1 MENAKHTP
9 GPWEAKAATTPEGT
23 FSYWLYSPA
32 YGAVGYWCGHKSHHT
47 NNYWLLTESDAH
59 LIAAAPEFLSGELLD
74 AVGLAIEQAGNPG
87 REGPFGFFDY
97 TSYGDPVPFHV
108 RDFRD
113 PKLDGYGKCVF
124 KTTDRSEGLAAFER
138 ETRRHIARSAMSALL
153 AATTPKG
160 NDDAK

>member
-59 LIAAAPEFLSGELLD
+59 LIAAAPDMLEALQECEAVISALSEVLKPL
-74 AVGLAIEQAGNPG
+74 GN
-87 REGPFGFFDY
+87 E
-97 TSYGDPVPFHV
+97 
-108 RDFRD
+108 
-113 PKLDGYGKCVF
+113 
-124 KTTDRSEGLAAFER
+124 
-138 ETRRHIARSAMSALL
+138 SALL
-153 AATTPKG
+153 KARVAIAKATG
-160 NDDAK
+160 ASDGQH

>member
-1 MENAKHTP
+1 MTGKWKLVPMEPTLNMVGAFWRQKNT
-9 GPWEAKAATTPEGT
+9 GT
-23 FSYWLYSPA
+23 QEPCSCGNETSDYDA
-32 YGAVGYWCGHKSHHT
+32 YRAM
-47 NNYWLLTESDAH
+47 
-59 LIAAAPEFLSGELLD
+59 IAAAPEFLSGELLD